1 MTKTLNEALLAFQGL
16 QVAAQKDGKNP
27 HFRSNYSTLESVISA
42 VSYGQQFGLC
52 FTQEIDFEVVDGDV
66 LQFVRTS
73 LIHASSGE
81 QRQSRT
87 PILTKDKTD
96 PQKMGSG
103 ISYSKRYGLQSI
115 FGIPSCADDDDGNA
129 ASARPAPISQER
141 SSPHNAQAKSP
152 VAESSL
158 SQAAGASP
166 LTLAEKIAKA
176 TSLEELNNLYSEY
189 KDKIEALD
197 AEVKAKAI
205 YAFSIKKSEL
215 KG

>member
-52 FTQEIDFEVVDGDV
+52 FTQEIDFEIAGGEV

-73 LIHASSGE
+73 LIHAPSGE

-103 ISYSKRYGLQSI
+103 VSYAKRYGLQSI
-115 FGIPSCADDDDGNA
+115 FGIPSGDDDGNA
-129 ASARPAPISQER
+129 ASTRPATVKSEQP
-141 SSPHNAQAKSP
+141 SPSNAQTAP
-152 VAESSL
+152 AADSSL
-158 SQAAGASP
+158 SQAAGATNS
-166 LTLAEKIAKA
+166 LSSQIANA
-176 TSLEELNNLYSEY
+176 SSLEELNTLYV
-189 KDKIEALD
+189 KNRDKIEALD

-205 YAFSIKKSEL
+205 NAFSVKKAEL

>member
-73 LIHASSGE
+73 LIHAPSGG

-103 ISYSKRYGLQSI
+103 VSYAKRYGLQSI
-115 FGIPSCADDDDGNA
+115 FGIPSGDDDGNA

-158 SQAAGASP
+158 SQAAGATNS
-166 LTLAEKIAKA
+166 LSSQIASA
-176 TSLEELNNLYSEY
+176 SSLEELNTLYV
-189 KDKIEALD
+189 KNRDLIESYD
-197 AEVKAKAI
+197 AQTKEKAI
-205 YAFSIKKSEL
+205 SAFSIKKSEL

>member
-73 LIHASSGE
+73 LIHAPSGE

-103 ISYSKRYGLQSI
+103 VSYAKRYGLQSI
-115 FGIPSCADDDDGNA
+115 FGIPSGDDDGQA

-158 SQAAGASP
+158 SQAAGATNS
-166 LTLAEKIAKA
+166 LSSQIANA
-176 TSLEELNNLYSEY
+176 SSLEELNALYV
-189 KDKIEALD
+189 KNRDLIESYD
-197 AEVKAKAI
+197 AQTKEKAI
-205 YAFSIKKSEL
+205 SAFSIKKSEL

>member
-27 HFRSNYSTLESVISA
+27 HFKSNYSTLESVINA

-52 FTQEIDFEVVDGDV
+52 FTQEIDFEIADGEV

-73 LIHASSGE
+73 LIHAPSGE

-87 PILTKDKTD
+87 PILTRDKTD

-103 ISYSKRYGLQSI
+103 VSYAKRYGLQSI
-115 FGIPSCADDDDGNA
+115 FGIPSGDDDGNA
-129 ASARPAPISQER
+129 ASTRSAPVKSEQP
-141 SSPHNAQAKSP
+141 SPSNAQTAP
-152 VAESSL
+152 VAADSSL
-158 SQAAGASP
+158 SQAAAGASP
-166 LTLAEKIAKA
+166 LTLAQKIAHA
-176 TSLEELNNLYSEY
+176 VSLQELNDLYSEY

-197 AEVKAKAI
+197 AEVKAKAVN
-205 YAFSIKKSEL
+205 AFSLRKAQL

>member
-52 FTQEIDFEVVDGDV
+52 FTQEIDFEVVDGEV

-73 LIHASSGE
+73 LIHAPSGE

-103 ISYSKRYGLQSI
+103 VSYAKRYGLQSI
-115 FGIPSCADDDDGNA
+115 FGIPSGDDDGQA

-158 SQAAGASP
+158 SQEAAGATNS
-166 LTLAEKIAKA
+166 LSSQIANA
-176 TSLEELNNLYSEY
+176 SSLEELNALYV
-189 KDKIEALD
+189 KNRDLIESYD
-197 AEVKAKAI
+197 AQTKEKAI
-205 YAFSIKKSEL
+205 SAFSIKKSEL

>member
-1 MTKTLNEALLAFQGL
+1 M
-16 QVAAQKDGKNP
+16 VA
-27 HFRSNYSTLESVISA
+27 
-42 VSYGQQFGLC
+42 
-52 FTQEIDFEVVDGDV
+52 VVDGDV

-73 LIHASSGE
+73 LIHAPSGG

-103 ISYSKRYGLQSI
+103 ISYAKRYGLQSI
-115 FGIPSCADDDDGNA
+115 FGIPSNDDDGNA

-158 SQAAGASP
+158 SQAAGATNS
-166 LTLAEKIAKA
+166 LSSQIASA
-176 TSLEELNNLYSEY
+176 SSLEELNTLYV
-189 KDKIEALD
+189 KNRDLIESYD
-197 AEVKAKAI
+197 AQTKEKAI
-205 YAFSIKKSEL
+205 SAFSIKKSEL

>member
-27 HFRSNYSTLESVISA
+27 HFKSNYSTLESVINA

-52 FTQEIDFEVVDGDV
+52 FTQEIDFEIADGEV

-73 LIHASSGE
+73 LIHAPSGE

-87 PILTKDKTD
+87 PILTRDKTD

-103 ISYSKRYGLQSI
+103 VSYAKRYGLQSI
-115 FGIPSCADDDDGNA
+115 FGIPSGDDDGNA
-129 ASARPAPISQER
+129 ASTRPAPVKSEQP
-141 SSPHNAQAKSP
+141 SPSNAQTAP
-152 VAESSL
+152 ADDSSL
-158 SQAAGASP
+158 SQSAGASH
-166 LTLAEKIAKA
+166 LTLAQKIERA
-176 TSLEELNNLYSEY
+176 TSLQELNDIYGEY
-189 KDKIEALD
+189 KYQIEALD
-197 AEVKAKAI
+197 VEIKAKAVN
-205 YAFSIKKSEL
+205 AFSLRKAQL

>member
-73 LIHASSGE
+73 LIHAPSGG

-158 SQAAGASP
+158 SQAAGATP
-166 LTLAEKIAKA
+166 LTLAQKIANT
-176 TSLEELNNLYSEY
+176 TSLQELNNLYIEY
-189 KDKIEALD
+189 KDKIEAAT
-197 AEVKAKAI
+197 AEMKTEVI
-205 YAFSIKKSEL
+205 DAFSVKKSEL

>member
-1 MTKTLNEALLAFQGL
+1 MREELYEALLAFQGL
-16 QVAAQKDGKNP
+16 RVAAQKDGKNP
-27 HFRSNYSTLESVISA
+27 HFKSNYSTLESVINA

-52 FTQEIDFEVVDGDV
+52 FTQEIDFEVINGEVH
-66 LQFVRTS
+66 QFVRTS
-73 LIHASSGE
+73 LIHAPTGNYRS
-81 QRQSRT
+81 SRT

-103 ISYSKRYGLQSI
+103 VSYAKRYGLQSI
-115 FGIPSCADDDDGNA
+115 FGIPSGDDDGNA
-129 ASARPAPISQER
+129 ASARPEPVKSEQLSPSKAQTAP
-141 SSPHNAQAKSP
+141 AAD
-152 VAESSL
+152 SSL

-166 LTLAEKIAKA
+166 LTLAQKIANA
-176 TSLEELNNLYSEY
+176 TSLQELNDLYSEY

-205 YAFSIKKSEL
+205 NAFSVKKAEL

>member
-73 LIHASSGE
+73 LIHAPSGE

-103 ISYSKRYGLQSI
+103 VSYAKRYGLQSI
-115 FGIPSCADDDDGNA
+115 FGIPSGDDDGQA
-129 ASARPAPISQER
+129 ASVRPAPISQER

-158 SQAAGASP
+158 SQEAAGATNS
-166 LTLAEKIAKA
+166 LSSQIANA
-176 TSLEELNNLYSEY
+176 SSLEELNALYV
-189 KDKIEALD
+189 KNRDLIESYD
-197 AEVKAKAI
+197 AQTKEKAI
-205 YAFSIKKSEL
+205 SAFSIKKSEL